1 MWRGFCDELISC
13 DRQPVMY
20 GIAAVARFLR
30 TSSPSNQSVL
40 DAAIL
45 NKRKKQCRIC
55 CIVLEGRRD
64 KGFMLRGGLLRF
76 LLESLPEEGYEMS
89 RGVTLL

>member
-1 MWRGFCDELISC
+1 
-13 DRQPVMY
+13 MY
-20 GIAAVARFLR
+20 DIAVVARFLCA
-30 TSSPSNQSVL
+30 SSSSEQSML
-40 DAAIL
+40 DTAIL
-45 NKRKKQCRIC
+45 NKQKKQCGIC

-64 KGFMLRGGLLRF
+64 KGFMLRGGLLRL